1 MVLVC
6 FVVIAFGACK
16 ESYVEL
22 WHFFFIDLHSNVH
35 VNDDVTRILVM
46 LDFSVYCI
54 LVTSPRL

>member
-1 MVLVC
+1 MC

-22 WHFFFIDLHSNVH
+22 WHLFYIDLHFNVH
-35 VNDDVTRILVM
+35 VNDDVTRILVK
-46 LDFSVYCI
+46 LDFSVYYI